1 MSPEITPN
9 TFLTCTS
16 TSTGSNPTPIQTPET
31 TIFFISGNPGLI
43 GYYHPFLSLLSK
55 YLTPEN
61 ENDNENDSPSFQ
73 IYGCSLGGFEL
84 NDDKSPSSHESKVQ
98 KSQSDDLD
106 LDLDLEDQI
115 HFVQGKLT
123 TLMGNRSIAARSKQ
137 KVILIGHSVGAYIAM
152 EILRRHREASSGER
166 DGEGGEFDIIGGAM
180 LFPTVLDIAASASGR
195 KLTVWFGLPL
205 NGFAL
210 KLILGLCLDSI
221 INNPSIR
228 RRSWVLRETA
238 HIAASGIYF
247 AGFGAVCYE

>member
-16 TSTGSNPTPIQTPET
+16 TSTRSNPTPIETPET

-55 YLTPEN
+55 YLTPKN
-61 ENDNENDSPSFQ
+61 ENDNGNDPPSFQ

-84 NDDKSPSSHESKVQ
+84 NDEKNPSSHGSKVQ

-115 HFVQGKLT
+115 RFVQGKLT

-152 EILRRHREASSGER
+152 EILRRHREATSGE
-166 DGEGGEFDIIGGAM
+166 GEGGEFDIIGGAM

-195 KLTVWFGLPL
+195 KLTVWFGLLL
-205 NGFAL
+205 NGLAL
-210 KLILGLCLDSI
+210 KLIQGPCLDSI
-221 INNPSIR
+221 INNPSTCR
-228 RRSWVLRETA
+228 CSRVLRETA
-238 HIAASGIYF
+238 YIAASGIYF

>member
-1 MSPEITPN
+1 MSPEITPD
-9 TFLTCTS
+9 TFLTCTC
-16 TSTGSNPTPIQTPET
+16 TSTGSNPNPVQPPET

-61 ENDNENDSPSFQ
+61 ENDNGNEPLSFQ

-84 NDDKSPSSHESKVQ
+84 NDEKNPPSHERTIQ
-98 KSQSDDLD
+98 KSQSDDWD

-115 HFVQGKLT
+115 RFVQEKLT
-123 TLMGNRSIAARSKQ
+123 RLMRINPITTGSKQ

-152 EILRRHREASSGER
+152 EILRRHREASSGEGR
-166 DGEGGEFDIIGGAM
+166 DFDIIGGAM
-180 LFPTVLDIAASASGR
+180 LFPTVIDIAASASGR
-195 KLTVWFGLPL
+195 KLTVWFGLLL
-205 NGFAL
+205 NGLAL

-228 RRSWVLRETA
+228 HRSRVLRETA
-238 HIAASGIYF
+238 HDAASGIYF